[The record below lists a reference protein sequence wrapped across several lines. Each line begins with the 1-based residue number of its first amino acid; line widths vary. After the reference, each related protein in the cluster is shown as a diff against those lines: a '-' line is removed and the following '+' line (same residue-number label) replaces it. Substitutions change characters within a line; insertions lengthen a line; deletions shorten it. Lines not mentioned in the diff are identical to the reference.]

1 MFTNIS
7 SVTLRKMI
15 KLSERKEK
23 LMSQIQEIDREMAG
37 IQREVEARAATVGAR
52 PQGKV
57 TTRRDF
63 RSSPSRRG
71 ALKARIL
78 GALRG
83 AGQRGLTIRE
93 LSNKLGVKSAN
104 LYVWF
109 ADTGRKV
116 RGLKKI
122 APAKYKLG

>member
-1 MFTNIS
+1 MFTTIS
-7 SVTLRKMI
+7 SATLRKMI
-15 KLSERKEK
+15 KLSKRKEE
-23 LMSQIQEIDREMAG
+23 LMSQIQEIDRQMSG
-37 IQREVEARAATVGAR
+37 IEREVEVHASIRPPRRAN
-52 PQGKV
+52 V
-57 TTRRDF
+57 TTRRAF
-63 RSSPSRRG
+63 RSKPNRRG
-71 ALKARIL
+71 ALKAKIL

-83 AGQRGLTIRE
+83 AGQRGLTVRQ

-122 APAKYKLG
+122 APAKYRLG